1 MTLSK
6 PKAILRLYNEILKNG
21 IIVDEN
27 EEISKIIE
35 GCEKS
40 GKYLFNSESGSYWS
54 FVKSTWKQKPC
65 VRMIFAV
72 KENNGGKVQNID
84 RIVEL
89 IREVEKTLLFVDDI
103 SIIKNDKF
111 IYLDMIKVI
120 R

>member
-21 IIVDEN
+21 LFVNEN
-27 EEISKIIE
+27 EEISKILE
-35 GCEKS
+35 DCEKS
-40 GKYLFNSESGSYWS
+40 GKYLFSADSNSYWN

-65 VRMIFAV
+65 IRMIFAV

-84 RIVEL
+84 RIVDL
-89 IREVEKTLLFVDDI
+89 IRDIEKTLIFVDNI
-103 SIIKNDKF
+103 NIVKSEKF
-111 IYLDMIKVI
+111 IYLDIVKII